1 MKDHEADDDRLDE
14 KEDGVELVVTLIAY
28 DCSGHEAGEVK
39 NAADGVFRCDCAI
52 PGADDLPGCT
62 RALRQARELQ
72 MGSRNPETLRSLHV
86 RSNSAASPRVT
97 SSSGVTQPTSSRPD
111 YNSRPALDSSPH
123 PVKCSARSQRRLTA
137 APQQQAKLFSSCRFV
152 IRFSRWSFHVSKVV
166 TILSGCDF

>member
-62 RALRQARELQ
+62 RAL
-72 MGSRNPETLRSLHV
+72 T
-86 RSNSAASPRVT
+86 
-97 SSSGVTQPTSSRPD
+97 
-111 YNSRPALDSSPH
+111 
-123 PVKCSARSQRRLTA
+123 
-137 APQQQAKLFSSCRFV
+137 
-152 IRFSRWSFHVSKVV
+152 
-166 TILSGCDF
+166 